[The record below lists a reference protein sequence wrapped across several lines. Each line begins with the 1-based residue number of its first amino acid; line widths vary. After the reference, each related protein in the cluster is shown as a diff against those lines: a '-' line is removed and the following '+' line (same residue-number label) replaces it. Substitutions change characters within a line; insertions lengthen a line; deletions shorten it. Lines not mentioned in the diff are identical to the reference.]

1 MVGEKKKKTYI
12 VIVFR
17 LWLGIYRESE
27 WENFT
32 ISQGI
37 SICEN
42 LLDAI
47 LKIYASHCMK
57 IYHKKRENSNKYLIL
72 FDVMDTEVFRR
83 MIVMSASDLLWNEPK
98 K

>member
-1 MVGEKKKKTYI
+1 
-12 VIVFR
+12 
-17 LWLGIYRESE
+17 
-27 WENFT
+27 
-32 ISQGI
+32 
-37 SICEN
+37 
-42 LLDAI
+42 
-47 LKIYASHCMK
+47 MK